1 MPTLSTR
8 AFAPETTSVP
18 GSYARL
24 VSERVLFRGQ
34 GHAYGDSSHGGNDRR
49 EDEEDEVL
57 LELHIDCELKMAGS
71 LEGLRVLVRL

>member
-1 MPTLSTR
+1 MKSGVSGGRILQGKS
-8 AFAPETTSVP
+8 ET
-18 GSYARL
+18 
-24 VSERVLFRGQ
+24 
-34 GHAYGDSSHGGNDRR
+34 YGDGGDGRNDRR